1 MRQSADETVV
11 TSAFQAPG
19 AVPVVGAP
27 MAGGASTP
35 ELVAAVNTAGGM
47 GFLAGGYKSADA
59 LASQI
64 ARTRGLT
71 GRPFGVNLFVP
82 GPDTADRA
90 RVQAYARGI
99 APEMDALGA
108 APGEPRWSDDDY
120 PAKVDLL
127 LTDPVPV
134 VSFTFG
140 VPDASEAAAL
150 KAAGSAVMVTVTTPD
165 EARAAAQ
172 AGADALSVQGA
183 EAGGHQG
190 SFDDTE
196 ERTLPLLDLLGQVR
210 AAVDLPLVAAGGVGD
225 AAAVRKVLSH
235 GAVAAQVGTVLLRTD
250 ESGASATHKRAL
262 ADEVFPG
269 TAVTRAFSGR
279 RARGLVN
286 RFLSAHTSD
295 APAAYPQVHYLTGP
309 MRAAA
314 AEQGDTGR
322 LHLWAGT
329 AYRSAEERPAADVVR
344 SLAEGADTTAPG
356 RH

>member
-1 MRQSADETVV
+1 MRQSTQTVV

-35 ELVAAVNTAGGM
+35 ELVAAVNEAGGM
-47 GFLAGGYKSADA
+47 GFLAGGYASPDA
-59 LASQI
+59 LASRI
-64 ARTRGLT
+64 ARTRELT

-82 GPDTADRA
+82 GPDTADRE
-90 RVQAYARGI
+90 RVQAYAREI

-108 APGEPRWSDDDY
+108 AAGEPRWSDDDY
-120 PAKVDLL
+120 PAKLALL
-127 LTDPVPV
+127 LEDPVPV
-134 VSFTFG
+134 VGFTFG
-140 VPDASEAAAL
+140 APAAAEAAAL
-150 KAAGSAVMVTVTTPD
+150 HTAGSAVMVTVTTPD

-172 AGADALSVQGA
+172 AGADALCVQGA

-190 SFDDTE
+190 SFDDAE
-196 ERTLPLLDLLGQVR
+196 ERTLPLLDLLGRVR
-210 AAVDLPLVAAGGVGD
+210 EAVDLPLVAAGGIGD

-250 ESGASATHKRAL
+250 ESGASAAHKRAL

-286 RFLSAHTSD
+286 RFLSAHTSE

-314 AEQGDTGR
+314 AKEGDTDR

-329 AYRSAEERPAADVVR
+329 AYRSAEECPAADVVR
-344 SLAEGADTTAPG
+344 SLAEGADTTAPA
-356 RH
+356 RP

>member
-1 MRQSADETVV
+1 MGQDAAQTDVASIFA
-11 TSAFQAPG
+11 APG

-27 MAGGASTP
+27 MAGGGSTP
-35 ELVAAVNTAGGM
+35 ELVAAVNAAGGL
-47 GFLAGGYKSADA
+47 GFLAGGYKGADA

-64 ARTRGLT
+64 ARTRELT
-71 GRPFGVNLFVP
+71 DRPFGVNLFVP
-82 GPDTADRA
+82 GEDTGDRE
-90 RVQAYARGI
+90 RVHGYARGI
-99 APEMDALGA
+99 APDIEAVGA
-108 APGEPRWSDDDY
+108 EPGEPRWSDDGY
-120 PAKVDLL
+120 PAKVALL
-127 LTDPVPV
+127 AASPVAV

-140 VPDASEAAAL
+140 VPAPSDTAAL
-150 KAAGSAVMVTVTTPD
+150 HAAGSAVMVTVTTPD
-165 EARAAAQ
+165 EARAAAE

-190 SFDDTE
+190 SFDDAE
-196 ERTLPLLDLLGQVR
+196 ERTTPLLDLLSQVR
-210 AAVDLPLVAAGGVGD
+210 EEVDLPLVAAGGIGD

-235 GAVAAQVGTVLLRTD
+235 GAVAAQIGTVLLRTP
-250 ESGASATHKRAL
+250 ESGASETYKRAL

-286 RFLSAHTSD
+286 RFLSAHTAG

-314 AEQGDTGR
+314 AREGDTER

-329 AYRSAEERPAADVVR
+329 SYRAAEERPAAEVVR
-344 SLAEGADTTAPG
+344 ALAEGADVTGPG
-356 RH
+356 RS